1 MTNTLLS
8 WPSMGAPPT
17 LASASLLTGRQR
29 DLLVICAQLVMTH
42 RGSQGLERPKHR
54 TIDHQAALSLLQVHI
69 LSLPDVKTLR
79 TEKLEGEVIPR
90 SVLLAVFEDIP
101 YLLCA
106 LGDGHLLNWQLDAVS
121 GELRDKKIICLGTKP
136 IMLRSFRCA
145 AWKHHVAW

>member
-1 MTNTLLS
+1 M
-8 WPSMGAPPT
+8 M
-17 LASASLLTGRQR
+17 
-29 DLLVICAQLVMTH
+29 C
-42 RGSQGLERPKHR
+42 RGSQGPERPKHR
-54 TIDHQAALSLLQVHI
+54 TTDHQAALCLLQVHI
-69 LSLPDVKTLR
+69 LSLPDLKTLR

-145 AWKHHVAW
+145 AWKHHVTS